1 MEARPPVRIDK
12 GAGVASLLKESGV
25 TGAVYVGDDVTD
37 LDAFRALTEMQQSGR
52 LRRAVKAGVSSD
64 DGPSEITSEADIVV
78 DGTSGV
84 QELLAT
90 LISDD

>member
-1 MEARPPVRIDK
+1 
-12 GAGVASLLKESGV
+12 
-25 TGAVYVGDDVTD
+25 
-37 LDAFRALTEMQQSGR
+37 
-52 LRRAVKAGVSSD
+52 VKAGVSSD

>member
-1 MEARPPVRIDK
+1 VRIDK
-12 GAGVASLLKESGV
+12 GAGIAAFLEDADVDA
-25 TGAVYVGDDVTD
+25 AVYVGDDVTD